1 VVESDFKHGRVEDPY
16 AKIDRK
22 RTDRMRTFIKAY
34 FEKAV
39 VDKPASGSGS
49 KSAGK
54 KAEEGDEINLS
65 DVEEE
70 DTSRPSTTP
79 GDGDLKRR
87 REAEQDLREDE
98 STKKA
103 RTEEGSEAPPP
114 PPPPPPPPMEHQN
127 GAIETGLNANEDVS
141 GSFHEEAIEAVTDG
155 HAKVDT
161 NGEAMD
167 IDGRTITH
175 SSVKDALPVTES
187 MQIATPPTTG
197 GIDQTSDQLHN
208 RQ

>member
-1 VVESDFKHGRVEDPY
+1 
-16 AKIDRK
+16 
-22 RTDRMRTFIKAY
+22 MRTFIKAY
-34 FEKAV
+34 FDKAV

-49 KSAGK
+49 NSAGK

-98 STKKA
+98 STKRA
-103 RTEEGSEAPPP
+103 RTQEDSEAPPP
-114 PPPPPPPPMEHQN
+114 APPPPPPPMEYQN
-127 GAIETGLNANEDVS
+127 GAIETGLNATEDVS
-141 GSFHEEAIEAVTDG
+141 GSFHQEAIETVTNG
-155 HAKVDT
+155 HAKADT
-161 NGEAMD
+161 NSEAMD
-167 IDGRTITH
+167 IDGRTISH

-197 GIDQTSDQLHN
+197 GADQTSDQ
-208 RQ
+208 RQNGQL